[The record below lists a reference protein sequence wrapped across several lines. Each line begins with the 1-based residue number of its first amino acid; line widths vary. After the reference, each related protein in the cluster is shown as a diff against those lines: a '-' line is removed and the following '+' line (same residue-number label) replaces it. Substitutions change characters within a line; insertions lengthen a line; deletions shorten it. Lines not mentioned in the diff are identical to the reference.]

1 MLLVRS
7 VFLLLAFAPVLPAAS
22 KKRENPVQLG
32 KEIRSKKKTVRLALD
47 PSVNSYLSF
56 RSASNIANLSLSPWT
71 YIDSVNSSRFPE
83 KILQANCST
92 SGCLNLQGGGED
104 ATLEAK
110 PIKYQ
115 VLVLYRI
122 LKERKNKK
130 PGKKAK
136 KVRKKYVFML
146 GTEEITVG
154 CTCVRPS
161 VIPQQ

>member
-1 MLLVRS
+1 MLLVTR
-7 VFLLLAFAPVLPAAS
+7 VFLLLSFASVLPAAS
-22 KKRENPVQLG
+22 KKRLVSVQLG
-32 KEIRSKKKTVRLALD
+32 KELRPRRQTVKLTLN

-56 RSASNIANLSLSPWT
+56 RSASNIGNLSLSPWT
-71 YIDSVNSSRFPE
+71 YIDSFNPFRLPE

-92 SGCLNLQGGGED
+92 TGCLNLQDGGED

-115 VLVLYRI
+115 VLVLYRTR
-122 LKERKNKK
+122 KERKNKK
-130 PGKKAK
+130 PVKKAK
-136 KVRKKYVFML
+136 KKYVFML

>member
-1 MLLVRS
+1 MLLGTRI
-7 VFLLLAFAPVLPAAS
+7 FLLLGFTSVLPTAS
-22 KKRENPVQLG
+22 KRRMLSVQLG
-32 KEIRSKKKTVRLALD
+32 QEIRPGRKTVKLALD

-56 RSASNIANLSLSPWT
+56 RSPSNIANLSLSPWT
-71 YIDSVNSSRFPE
+71 YIDSINSSRLPE

-92 SGCLNLQGGGED
+92 SGCLNIQGGGED

-115 VLVLYRI
+115 VLVLYRT

-136 KVRKKYVFML
+136 KNKYVLML

-154 CTCVRPS
+154 CTCVRPR
-161 VIPQQ
+161 VIPQD